1 MRPHTFFEGSALASI
16 KDVARLAGVSV
27 TTVSRVLS
35 GSPRVDENTRARVE
49 KAISRIKYRPNLLA
63 QGLRSKSGNVIG
75 LVVPEILHETFAT
88 FIECTERFCVERGFD
103 LIIGNT
109 GGRPEVEGAFIDNLL
124 RRHVDGIIF
133 SRVSDKSRVINT
145 VEKWNVPAVIIDR
158 ALDRED
164 IPTVVLDNY
173 RAGAIAAEHLVA
185 LGHRSL
191 GVVTGPQDITL
202 ARERHK
208 GFVATLRK
216 YGLSLPAANVFQ
228 GDFKYESGRSAAS
241 AFLERHLPMTAVW
254 CHNDLMA
261 VGVMNVFLR
270 SGIRIPRDVSLVGM
284 DDISLARMSVPAL
297 TTLTQPFEEMC
308 RRAVEL
314 VVRMRAGERILE
326 KRTVLAP
333 DIIVRESTAAVAAG
347 RARKARR
354 A

>member
-1 MRPHTFFEGSALASI
+1 LPSI

-49 KAISRIKYRPNLLA
+49 KAIARIKYRPNLLA
-63 QGLRSKSGNVIG
+63 QGLRSKSGNIIG

-88 FIECTERFCVERGFD
+88 FIQCTERFCVERGFD

-133 SRVSDKSRVINT
+133 SRVSDKSRVLHTI
-145 VEKWNVPAVIIDR
+145 EKWNVPAVIIDR

-164 IPTVVLDNY
+164 VPTVVLDNR
-173 RAGAIAAEHLVA
+173 RAGVLAAEHLA
-185 LGHRSL
+185 GLGHRSM
-191 GVVTGPQDITL
+191 GVVTGPQDISL
-202 ARERHK
+202 ARERHR

-216 YGLSLPAANVFQ
+216 RGLSLPAEDVYE
-228 GDFKYESGRSAAS
+228 GDFKFESGRAAAR
-241 AFLERHLPMTAVW
+241 AFLERGLPMTAVW

-261 VGVMNVFLR
+261 AGLMNVFQR
-270 SGIRIPRDVSLVGM
+270 SRIRIPRDISLMGM
-284 DDISLARMSVPAL
+284 DDIGLAHMSVPAL

-314 VVRMRAGERILE
+314 VIRMRAGEDIGE
-326 KRTVLAP
+326 KRTVLSP
-333 DIIVRESTAAVAAG
+333 DIIVRESTGPAPASRVR
-347 RARKARR
+347 RARRG
-354 A
+354 